1 MARAVLFLSLVAV
14 LVVAGCGK
22 SPEAGKAVPAASGTN
37 QQRFQVK
44 GVVLEVKPADKS
56 VKIKH
61 EEVTGYMPAM
71 TMPFDVRDTNEL
83 AGIEPGD
90 PVSFRLIVTDTEG
103 WIDQIKKIGPK
114 TNLLP
119 TTGQF
124 RFVREVEPLKPGD
137 PLPDYRFTNQL
148 GRAFSTGQ
156 FKGQALAME
165 FLFTRCPYPTFC
177 PLMADHFEQTQKKL
191 LALTNGPANWQLLTI
206 TFDPEFDTPSVLK
219 AYAESHHYDP
229 AHWTFATAPLIDI
242 TAIGEQFG
250 LAFWRDETGGIS
262 HNLRAAVIDA
272 SGRVRNIFVGNEW
285 TPDELAADLVKAA
298 ATR

>member
-1 MARAVLFLSLVAV
+1 MARAVLFLILVAV
-14 LVVAGCGK
+14 LVVPGCGK
-22 SPEAGKAVPAASGTN
+22 SPEPGKPAPAASGTN
-37 QQRFQVK
+37 HQMFQVK

-61 EEVTGYMPAM
+61 EEVPGYMPAM
-71 TMPFDVRDTNEL
+71 TMPFDVRDTNVL

-119 TTGQF
+119 MTGQF

-148 GRAFSTGQ
+148 GRMFSTGQ
-156 FKGQALAME
+156 FKGQALALE

-177 PLMADHFEQTQKKL
+177 PLMANHFEQTQKKL

-206 TFDPEFDTPSVLK
+206 TFDPEFDTPPVLK

-242 TAIGEQFG
+242 TAIGEQFD
-250 LAFWRDETGGIS
+250 LVFWRDETGGVS

-272 SGRVRNIFVGNEW
+272 SGRVRKIFVGNEW
-285 TPDELAADLVKAA
+285 TPDELAAELVKAA